1 MRFDGSSI
9 IVRFDVLLIL
19 QRWLLSLFFNVSMLK
34 MLKNRGRGRDN
45 FQKDFL
51 LRNLVHF
58 KCWAIIGEISG
69 NIVVG
74 SYSV

>member
-1 MRFDGSSI
+1 
-9 IVRFDVLLIL
+9 
-19 QRWLLSLFFNVSMLK
+19 MLK

-74 SYSV
+74 SYSVKLYCSEWIDCRHKDTKPYVKVSL